1 MQKEEQP
8 RAKLLLGSPNPPSFI
23 LQNPGAFGAE
33 LVNNR
38 RCALIC
44 RDWERNILANA
55 EPFWRKEC
63 LPDAQP
69 WSVLRLVFGL
79 FSDMKKLF
87 FLSLLTLS
95 AGAFAEPPAKIDV
108 SQFPSQAKMIDDV
121 VVPIP
126 SEIFGV
132 LDKLGKP
139 RWEDVLR
146 ASKGVIKP
154 SGGAEQTSLLLGTVI
169 AEGFIAVE
177 AENAEEVKRI
187 GKSVLSLSEAIGVKK
202 AVQRRS
208 QSIIESADEKEW
220 SRVRKELDGALSDV
234 KEAMT
239 ELKSEELSQLV
250 SLGGWLRGTEAL
262 TSVVKKNFTKDGAE
276 LLRQPI
282 LLEYFDRR
290 ISTMAPRRQTPLV
303 LKVRQGLIEIRPL
316 MEVTEGGEIS
326 EKTTAEIAAI
336 AERLIKAINSKTN

>member
-1 MQKEEQP
+1 
-8 RAKLLLGSPNPPSFI
+8 
-23 LQNPGAFGAE
+23 
-33 LVNNR
+33 
-38 RCALIC
+38 
-44 RDWERNILANA
+44 
-55 EPFWRKEC
+55 
-63 LPDAQP
+63 
-69 WSVLRLVFGL
+69 
-79 FSDMKKLF
+79 MKKLF

-108 SQFPSQAKMIDDV
+108 SQLPSQAKMIDEV

-220 SRVRKELDGALSDV
+220 SRVRKELDRALSDV

-316 MEVTEGGEIS
+316 MGVTEGGEIS